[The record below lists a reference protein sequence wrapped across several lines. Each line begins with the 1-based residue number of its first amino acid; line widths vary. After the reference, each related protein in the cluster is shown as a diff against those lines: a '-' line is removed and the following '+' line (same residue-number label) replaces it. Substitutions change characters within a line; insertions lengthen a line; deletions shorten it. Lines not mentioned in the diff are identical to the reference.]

1 MCRRRCSVVSGVLLM
16 VVAGGGQI
24 VQLWGG
30 SVCRSLNAGSVWISF
45 DRGIGRIHNLQVG
58 FERILV
64 I

>member
-1 MCRRRCSVVSGVLLM
+1 M